1 MIPPR
6 FLCFMCLGLTANPHE
21 SMRIPTNPYESVPK
35 TCANPSRIRK
45 LDHMSSVFVNSVRCP
60 DIAYSRALFYY
71 PTDLHHG
78 LCTPLP
84 PMWFGFG
91 AHTERSIASV
101 GSCQGFCFPHCHCRC
116 VWSSRPDS
124 TRAIG
129 QVGGTRAGGSQAGGA
144 HAEVSKSDKFL
155 NDSGRGAKCNI
166 WESDRKSNY
175 LAHCTVGEV
184 MLFRSK

>member
-1 MIPPR
+1 MIPLR

-21 SMRIPTNPYESVPK
+21 SIRIPTNPYESVPK

-101 GSCQGFCFPHCHCRC
+101 GSCQGFCFPHECVGCCQMGTCCACCVEDCHHQAPG
-116 VWSSRPDS
+116 V
-124 TRAIG
+124 TRA
-129 QVGGTRAGGSQAGGA
+129 
-144 HAEVSKSDKFL
+144 HASHVHTS
-155 NDSGRGAKCNI
+155 
-166 WESDRKSNY
+166 
-175 LAHCTVGEV
+175 
-184 MLFRSK
+184 